1 MSDATLQGPEAMRR
15 RPSASDRT
23 SNTIKVMTLKVSK
36 ALVFTVVAVPA
47 LQPMPVGAT
56 QARRVTA

>member
-1 MSDATLQGPEAMRR
+1 MRR